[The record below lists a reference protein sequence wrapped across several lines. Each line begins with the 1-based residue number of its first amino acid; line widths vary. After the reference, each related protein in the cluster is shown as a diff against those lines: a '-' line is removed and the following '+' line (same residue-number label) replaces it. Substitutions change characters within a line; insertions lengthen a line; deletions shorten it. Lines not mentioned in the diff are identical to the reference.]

1 MPKQVKKEERDNRS
15 FLDVELQ
22 EEKDFVKKKGKS
34 WGLSKF
40 KLVETKKTF
49 PVMTDSFLNRILLRM
64 FCFRKTYK
72 ILR

>member
-1 MPKQVKKEERDNRS
+1 MPKQVKKEERNNCS

-22 EEKDFVKKKGKS
+22 EDKDFVKKKGKS

>member
-22 EEKDFVKKKGKS
+22 EDKDFVKKKGKS

-40 KLVETKKTF
+40 KLVETKKNF
-49 PVMTDSFLNRILLRM
+49 SSNDRFIP
-64 FCFRKTYK
+64 K
-72 ILR
+72 

>member
-1 MPKQVKKEERDNRS
+1 MPKQVKKEERNNRS

-22 EEKDFVKKKGKS
+22 KDKDFVKKKGKS